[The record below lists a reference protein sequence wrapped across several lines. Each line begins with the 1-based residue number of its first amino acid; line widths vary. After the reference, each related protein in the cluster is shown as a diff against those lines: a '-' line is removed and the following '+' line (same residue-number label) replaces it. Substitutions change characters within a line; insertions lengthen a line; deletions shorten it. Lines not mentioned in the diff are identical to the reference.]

1 MGCIVQ
7 IRDPRENNGEPTM
20 THRTLRTPVLPSFFA
35 LMLAALWLVSSAR
48 PALAAGVVGDGT
60 PGSCDDNA
68 ITAAFMAGS
77 GTITFN
83 CGAAPLTISANTHVV
98 SAGENFVVDG
108 NNKIT
113 LDGMDARQL
122 FLVQSGGTLTLRN
135 ITLTRGGFSSGS
147 VVRNNVNGDLTL
159 RNVIVTNSGTDADD
173 GGAIYNAGLLEV
185 ELSTFD
191 DNQARRRGGAI
202 FNAAGATASVR
213 TSTLRGNRVKD
224 PVGLLG
230 DGGGIYNLGALTVDR
245 STLFANRAKRHG
257 GGIFTATG
265 SATVTNST
273 LAENSADYDAAGD
286 PVVITNGQGGG
297 IHVGAGTGHV
307 LLNETNERHN
317 IDKAGGIWVGG
328 PVSMKNTIVS
338 NSSNSADNG
347 VASLNCDNPGIS
359 LVSNG
364 HNLISDGSCVDGSN
378 LTDKRNINP
387 MLSFINPNGGPT
399 DTLLPLTG
407 SPVIDAGDDAG
418 CPALDQRGV
427 VRPVGLHCDI
437 GAVEF
442 RLIDNGNGV
451 YLPLV
456 HK

>member
-1 MGCIVQ
+1 
-7 IRDPRENNGEPTM
+7 M
-20 THRTLRTPVLPSFFA
+20 THRTLRTPVLTSLFA
-35 LMLAALWLVSSAR
+35 LVLAALCLMSNAR

-68 ITAAFMAGS
+68 ITDAFASGS

-83 CGAAPLTISANTHVV
+83 CGAAPLTINANTHVV
-98 SAGENFVVDG
+98 SAGENFVLDG
-108 NNKIT
+108 NNRMT
-113 LDGMDARQL
+113 LDGEGVRQL

-135 ITLTRGGFSSGS
+135 ITLTRGGGFNGS

-159 RNVIVTNSGTDADD
+159 RNVIVTNSGTDANE
-173 GGAIYNAGLLEV
+173 GGAIHNAGLLEV

-191 DNQARRRGGAI
+191 DNQARLRGGAI
-202 FNAAGATASVR
+202 YNANGATASVR

-297 IHVGAGTGHV
+297 IHVGAGTGLV
-307 LLNETNERHN
+307 LLNDTIERN
-317 IDKAGGIWVGG
+317 NSDSAGGIWVGG
-328 PVSMKNTIVS
+328 PVSMKNTIVANS
-338 NSSNSADNG
+338 NNSADNG
-347 VASLNCDNPGIS
+347 VASLNCDNPGIT

-364 HNLISDGSCVDGSN
+364 HNLIGDNSCVTGSN
-378 LTDKRNINP
+378 PTDLRATNP
-387 MLSFINPNGGPT
+387 NLSFINNNGGPT
-399 DTLLPLTG
+399 DTLLPLAG
-407 SPVIDAGDDAG
+407 SPAIDAGNNAG
-418 CPALDQRGV
+418 CPAIDQRGV
-427 VRPVGLHCDI
+427 NRPVGSACDI

-442 RLIDNGNGV
+442 RLVDSNLKSW
-451 YLPLV
+451 LPLV
-456 HK
+456 VK